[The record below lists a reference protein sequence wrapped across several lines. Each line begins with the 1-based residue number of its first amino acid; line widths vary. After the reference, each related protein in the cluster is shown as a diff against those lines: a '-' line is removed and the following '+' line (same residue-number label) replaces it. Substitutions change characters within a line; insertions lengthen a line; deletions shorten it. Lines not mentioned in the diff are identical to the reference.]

1 MPQAKLVQVD
11 NSSHKPG
18 ESRGWLYHLFLLTLS
33 QPSAVVLDFEL
44 EPEEEEEYE
53 DKEEED
59 GLGDLLD
66 YTELEQAAAS
76 NYQDQQMDQYPYY

>member
-1 MPQAKLVQVD
+1 M
-11 NSSHKPG
+11 
-18 ESRGWLYHLFLLTLS
+18 
-33 QPSAVVLDFEL
+33 LDFEL

-53 DKEEED
+53 DKEEEG

-66 YTELEQAAAS
+66 YTELEQAAAA